1 LIKIASAEIN
11 NLTKRGVVI
20 FCGGS
25 NDLAESNSKIGLNNF
40 TLLKI
45 IAIQTLF

>member
-11 NLTKRGVVI
+11 NVTKGDVI

-45 IAIQTLF
+45 IAIQTLS